1 MGKESEVEDGLRRK
15 FDKLIERIEKI
26 QKDDLDLPNHLSGI
40 KRNYLKL
47 YFRNTG
53 DLDKVKRVLQPIATR
68 NGEAYRDGI
77 IPIGM
82 MSSAKPDD
90 GNYKKT
96 KAGEAGGQALD
107 NVVDLREHDVPYALR
122 VSIDHGICVGL
133 WYNVKINGP
142 TAQISVIRDKD
153 VRPDP
158 VILAFDIE
166 TSKSPLKFP
175 DAAVDAIMMIS
186 YMINGQVRFTL
197 QLTVNNS

>member
-1 MGKESEVEDGLRRK
+1 MGKEGEVEDGLRRK

-26 QKDDLDLPNHLSGI
+26 QKDDLDLPNHLSGM

-82 MSSAKPDD
+82 MSSSKPDD
-90 GNYKKT
+90 GNYRKA
-96 KAGEAGGQALD
+96 KAGEAGGHALD
-107 NVVDLREHDVPYALR
+107 GIVDLREHDVPYALR

-186 YMINGQVRFTL
+186 YMINGQVPRRMIL
-197 QLTVNNS
+197 YRH